1 VPCLHVDAESRYRKY
16 FNTPS
21 GVKISRHALHNI
33 NYVHR
38 KIVRCRV
45 LGNENILRCFLGTR
59 LDIPGEDGLKIPV
72 FGLPGEALGY
82 QTLGRCLPSVAQP
95 KCWLLALGRRR
106 CA

>member
-1 VPCLHVDAESRYRKY
+1 MPCLHVDAESRCRKY

-21 GVKISRHALHNI
+21 GVTISRHALHNI

-38 KIVRCRV
+38 KIVRCIV
-45 LGNENILRCFLGTR
+45 LGNEKILRCFLGTR

-82 QTLGRCLPSVAQP
+82 QNAGEVPAQ
-95 KCWLLALGRRR
+95 CWRLDFA
-106 CA
+106 